1 MTDNISQSPPT
12 AFHTLDVPQVL
23 SHFAC
28 DEEQGLSSSQVATQR
43 QQHGPNALDTGDA
56 VSLLQVI
63 IGQSCNAMIMVMII
77 AMCVAFGIRDWI
89 SAGVIAGVVAI
100 NIVVGVIQQYNAE
113 KTLDSLKNL
122 SSPSANV
129 IRDGKEL
136 VVESEEV
143 VPGDIVTVKVGDTI
157 PADFRLISGV
167 NFETDEALLT
177 GESLPVVKD
186 PATLDDPVCPV
197 GDRVNMAFSSSVVS
211 KGRAK
216 GIVTSTGMNT
226 EIGTIAKSLQGEKT
240 SFRKPKDD
248 SFGAKMSAFFG
259 TCGDYIQTF
268 LGTNTGTPLQIRL
281 AKLAVLI
288 FVIAVV
294 MAIVVM
300 AAQKFDVTREVA
312 IYAVAVAVSMIPAS
326 LVVVLTITMAVGTKI
341 MVKRNVI
348 VRKLD
353 SLEALGAVNDIC
365 SDKTGTLTQGKMV
378 ARKCWV
384 PSLGTLSVQ
393 NITHPYNPTEGS
405 VELRRVD
412 PVADARMTVKANKKI
427 DQDLSLS
434 PCVSRYSN
442 KSVSIK
448 AINVN
453 ESEDSSSDEDPEIIS
468 HTHVPASLAPWLYTA
483 TLANIAEVKKD
494 ETDGWTA
501 SGDPTEI
508 AIQVFTSR
516 LGFGR
521 DTIGYTHIAEH
532 PFDSTIKRM
541 SAVYTD
547 GEKGQSTVYTKGAVE
562 RVLEC
567 CSTWIN
573 ASGTTEDFTPEVDQ
587 MIQQQM
593 DAFAKQGLRVLAFAT
608 RPVDLETEDAKDR
621 VKMEQGLTFLGL
633 VGIYD
638 PPRVESAGAVAQC
651 HRAGINVH
659 MLTGDHPG
667 TARAIAEEVGI
678 LPRDIADYPESVV
691 SAMVMTAMQFDAL
704 TDEQIDALPVLP
716 LVIARCSPTTKVR
729 MIDAL
734 HRRQRFTAMTGDGV
748 NDSPSLAKA
757 DVGIAM
763 GIAGSDVAKD
773 ASDIVLSDDNFASI
787 LNAVEEGRRMADNI
801 QKFVLHLLAANVA
814 FCVFEMVG
822 LVFMDSDDFSTF
834 PISPIEILWCL
845 MVTSALPA
853 MGLGLE
859 EGAPDLMELPPR
871 DPKKGVFSYELLMDM
886 MVYGLIMA
894 GLCLGS
900 FAIVVYGDGGGE
912 LGYLCNKEYS
922 ESCHYVF
929 RGRSVAFAEITWFM
943 LFLAWEVVDMR
954 RSVFIKPPKQAFND
968 LWRNQLLFWSVIGG
982 FFTVFPC
989 IYIPVINDKVF
1000 LHKGISW
1007 EWGICF
1013 AALAIFLV
1021 LVELWKFGKRVYFR
1035 RQDAGAAKDD
1045 VFDAWA
1051 DMEK

>member
-1 MTDNISQSPPT
+1 MDSPTPPT
-12 AFHTLDVPQVL
+12 PYHTQEIAQVL
-23 SHFAC
+23 NHFAC
-28 DEEQGLSSSQVATQR
+28 DENNGLSSSQVATQR
-43 QQHGPNALDTGDA
+43 QTHGPNALDTGEA

-122 SSPSANV
+122 SSPSAQV

-136 VVESEEV
+136 TVESDEV
-143 VPGDIVTVKVGDTI
+143 VPGDIVLVKVGDTI

-216 GIVTSTGMNT
+216 GVVTSTGMNT

-240 SFRKPKDD
+240 SFRKAKDN
-248 SFGAKMSAFFG
+248 SFKAKNAAFWG
-259 TCGDYIQTF
+259 TCSDYIQTF

-288 FVIAVV
+288 FVIAVI

-393 NITHPYNPTEGS
+393 DISHPYNPTEGT

-412 PVADARMTVKANKKI
+412 PVHDARITVKSHKKI
-427 DQDLSLS
+427 DKDLSLS

-448 AINVN
+448 AVNVD
-453 ESEDSSSDEDPEIIS
+453 SEESSSDDDPETIS
-468 HTHVPASLAPWLYTA
+468 SSHIPSSLATWLYTA
-483 TLANIAEVKKD
+483 TLANIAELKQED
-494 ETDGWTA
+494 NDWIAT
-501 SGDPTEI
+501 GDPTEI

-521 DTIGYTHIAEH
+521 EKIGYEHIAEH

-547 GEKGQSTVYTKGAVE
+547 DSEKTTIYTKGAVE

-567 CSTWIN
+567 CTTWIDSDG
-573 ASGTTEDFTPEVDQ
+573 ATKPFTSQVDT
-587 MIQQQM
+587 MVQQQM

-608 RPVDLETEDAKDR
+608 RPMDASEDPKDR
-621 VKMEQGLTFLGL
+621 AAMEKNLTFLGL

-638 PPRVESAGAVAQC
+638 PPRVESAGAVAKC

-678 LPRDIADYPESVV
+678 LPRDIADYPESVI

-734 HRRQRFTAMTGDGV
+734 HRRNRFTAMTGDGV

-822 LVFMDSDDFSTF
+822 LVFMDDEGFSTF

-859 EGAPDLMELPPR
+859 EAQPDLMDLPPR
-871 DPKKGVFSYELLMDM
+871 DPKKGVFSYELLLDM

-900 FAIVVYGDGGGE
+900 FAIVVYADGGGE
-912 LGYLCNKEYS
+912 LGNLCNKEYS
-922 ESCHYVF
+922 DSCHYVF

-954 RSVFIKPPKQAFND
+954 RSVFIKPPKQAFHD

-1013 AALAIFLV
+1013 AALGIFLV
-1021 LVELWKFGKRVYFR
+1021 LVELWKWGKRVYFR
-1035 RQDAGAAKDD
+1035 RQDAGEAKED
-1045 VFDAWA
+1045 VFDAFV